1 MKEDFMGILEGKK
14 ALITG
19 IANEKSIAYGIAKA
33 FYREGAELAFTYA
46 NEKLKSRVKEIALE
60 FGSELIF
67 ECDVSKDQHV
77 KDLAHALSSAWGK
90 LDIFVHSIAFAPR
103 EEFKRGVIDTSR
115 EGFKIAMDI
124 SVYSLIALTR
134 ELLPL
139 MEGRNG
145 SIITLTYYGAEK
157 VVPHYNVMGIAKAA
171 LESTV
176 RYLAYDI
183 AKYGHR
189 INAISAGPV
198 KTLAAYSI
206 TGFHLL
212 MEHTTKVNPFG
223 RAITIEDVGD
233 TAVFLCSDWARAITG
248 EVLHVDNGYHIMGV
262 FGREED
268 IKKEVFG
275 E

>member
-1 MKEDFMGILEGKK
+1 MRLLEGKK

-19 IANEKSIAYGIAKA
+19 VANERSIAYGIAKA
-33 FYREGAELAFTYA
+33 FYTEGAQLLFTYA
-46 NEKLKSRVKEIALE
+46 NEKLKSRVNEIAKE
-60 FGSELIF
+60 FGTDLTF
-67 ECDVSKDQHV
+67 ECDVSEDGHIKSLVDHV
-77 KDLAHALSSAWGK
+77 KGLWGS
-90 LDIFVHSIAFAPR
+90 LDIVVHSIAYAPR
-103 EEFKRGVIDTSR
+103 DEFKGGVIDTSR

-139 MEGRNG
+139 MKGKNG
-145 SIITLTYYGAEK
+145 SVLTLTYYGAEK
-157 VVPHYNVMGIAKAA
+157 VVPHYNVMGIAKSA

-183 AKYGHR
+183 AKEGHR

-212 MEHTTKVNPFG
+212 MEHTMKVNPFG
-223 RAITIEDVGD
+223 RAITIEEVGD
-233 TAVFLCSDWARAITG
+233 VAAFLCSDWARAITG
-248 EVLHVDNGYHIMGV
+248 EVIHVDNGYHIMGV

-268 IKKEVFG
+268 IKKEVF
-275 E
+275 EKS

>member
-1 MKEDFMGILEGKK
+1 MGLLEGKK

-19 IANEKSIAYGIAKA
+19 IANERSIAYGIAKS
-33 FYREGAELAFTYA
+33 FHREGAQLAFTYA
-46 NEKLKSRVKEIALE
+46 NDKLKKRVEEIASR
-60 FGSELIF
+60 FNSELVTK
-67 ECDVSKDQHV
+67 CDVSLDE
-77 KDLAHALSSAWGK
+77 DINALKEFLKENWGE
-90 LDIFVHSIAFAPR
+90 LDIVVHSIAYAPK
-103 EEFKRGVIDTSR
+103 EEFKAGVIDTSR
-115 EGFKIAMDI
+115 NGFKLAMDI

-139 MEGRNG
+139 MEGRKG
-145 SIITLTYYGAEK
+145 SILTLSYYGAEK

-183 AKYGHR
+183 AKSGHR

-198 KTLAAYSI
+198 KTLAAFSI

-223 RAITIEDVGD
+223 KAITIEDVGD
-233 TAVFLCSDWARAITG
+233 TAVYLCSDWARGVTG
-248 EVLHVDNGYHIMGV
+248 EVIHVDNGYHIMGV

-268 IKKEVFG
+268 IKKG
-275 E
+275 EA

>member
-1 MKEDFMGILEGKK
+1 MGLLEGKK

-19 IANEKSIAYGIAKA
+19 IANDRSIAYGIAKS
-33 FYREGAELAFTYA
+33 FHREGAELAFTYA
-46 NEKLKSRVKEIALE
+46 NDKLRKRVEEVARE
-60 FGSELIF
+60 FGSDLTVK
-67 ECDVSKDQHV
+67 CDVSLDEDITSLKEFLQDR
-77 KDLAHALSSAWGK
+77 WGE
-90 LDIFVHSIAFAPR
+90 LDILVHSIAFAPKD
-103 EEFKRGVIDTSR
+103 EFKAGVVDTSR

-124 SVYSLIALTR
+124 SVYSLIAMTR

-139 MEGRNG
+139 MEGKEG
-145 SIITLTYYGAEK
+145 AIVTLSYYGAEK

-183 AKYGHR
+183 AKHGHR

-233 TAVFLCSDWARAITG
+233 TAVYLCSDWSRGVTG
-248 EVLHVDNGYHIMGV
+248 EVIHVDNGYHIMGV
-262 FGREED
+262 FGKEEEE
-268 IKKEVFG
+268 KG
-275 E
+275 

>member
-1 MKEDFMGILEGKK
+1 MGLLEGKR

-19 IANEKSIAYGIAKA
+19 VANERSIAYGIAKA
-33 FYREGAELAFTYA
+33 FRREGAELAFTYA
-46 NEKLKSRVKEIALE
+46 IEKLRPKVEEIAHQL
-60 FGSELIF
+60 GSRLVMK
-67 ECDVSKDQHV
+67 CDVTSDEDIKNVIQTLE
-77 KDLAHALSSAWGK
+77 KEWGF
-90 LDIFVHSIAFAPR
+90 LDILVHSIAYAPK
-103 EEFKRGVIDTSR
+103 EEFKGGVIDTSR
-115 EGFKIAMDI
+115 EGFKIAMDV

-134 ELLPL
+134 EALPL
-139 MEGRNG
+139 MEGREG
-145 SIITLTYYGAEK
+145 SIITLSYYGAEK

-183 AKYGHR
+183 AKKGHR

-223 RAITIEDVGD
+223 RPITIEDVGD
-233 TAVFLCSDWARAITG
+233 TAVFLCSHWARGITG
-248 EVLHVDNGYHIMGV
+248 EVIHVDNGYHIMGV

-268 IKKEVFG
+268 IKKEVF
-275 E
+275 ES

>member
-1 MKEDFMGILEGKK
+1 MGLLEGKK

-19 IANEKSIAYGIAKA
+19 VANERSIAYGIAKS
-33 FYREGAELAFTYA
+33 FHREGAQLAFTYA
-46 NEKLKSRVKEIALE
+46 NEKLKKRVEEIAKE
-60 FGSELIF
+60 FGSDLTTK
-67 ECDVSKDQHV
+67 CDVSSDEEIK
-77 KDLAHALSSAWGK
+77 ALKEFLEKSWGS
-90 LDIFVHSIAFAPR
+90 LDIIVHSIAFAPK
-103 EEFKRGVIDTSR
+103 EEFKKGVIDTTR
-115 EGFKIAMDI
+115 EGFKVAMDI
-124 SVYSLIALTR
+124 SVYSLIAMTR

-145 SIITLTYYGAEK
+145 TIITLSYYGAEK

-183 AKYGHR
+183 AKHGHR

-223 RAITIEDVGD
+223 KPITIEDVGD
-233 TAVFLCSDWARAITG
+233 TAVFLCSDWSRGITG
-248 EVLHVDNGYHIMGV
+248 EVIHVDNGYHIMGV
-262 FGREED
+262 FGREEE
-268 IKKEVFG
+268 IKEEVFQK
-275 E
+275 

>member
-1 MKEDFMGILEGKK
+1 MGLLKGKK

-19 IANEKSIAYGIAKA
+19 IANERSIAYGIASS
-33 FYREGAELAFTYA
+33 FYREGAQLAFTYA
-46 NEKLKSRVKEIALE
+46 NDKLKKRVEQIAQS
-60 FGSELIF
+60 FGSNLTTK
-67 ECDVSKDQHV
+67 CDVSSDE
-77 KDLAHALSSAWGK
+77 DIRALKKFLEESWGE
-90 LDIFVHSIAFAPR
+90 LDIIVHSIAYAPK
-103 EEFKRGVIDTSR
+103 EEFKAGVIDTSR
-115 EGFKIAMDI
+115 EGFKIAMDV

-139 MEGRNG
+139 MEGKAG
-145 SIITLTYYGAEK
+145 AVITLSYYGAEK

-176 RYLAYDI
+176 RYLAFDI

-212 MEHTTKVNPFG
+212 MEHTTRVNPF
-223 RAITIEDVGD
+223 RKPITIEDVGD
-233 TAVFLCSDWARAITG
+233 TAVYLCSDWARGVTG
-248 EVLHVDNGYHIMGV
+248 EVIHVDNGYHIMGV
-262 FGREED
+262 FDKEED
-268 IKKEVFG
+268 IKKEVY
-275 E
+275 

>member
-1 MKEDFMGILEGKK
+1 MGLLEGKK

-19 IANEKSIAYGIAKA
+19 VANERSIAYGIAKS
-33 FYREGAELAFTYA
+33 FSREGAQLAFTYA
-46 NEKLKSRVKEIALE
+46 NDKLKKRVEEIARE
-60 FGSELIF
+60 FGSDLTAK
-67 ECDVSKDQHV
+67 CDVSLDEDIRALVDFIKDR
-77 KDLAHALSSAWGK
+77 WGG
-90 LDIFVHSIAFAPR
+90 LDILVHSVAYAPR
-103 EEFKRGVIDTSR
+103 EEFKGGVIDTSR
-115 EGFKIAMDI
+115 EGFKVAMDV
-124 SVYSLIALTR
+124 SVYSLIAMTR
-134 ELLPL
+134 EFLPL

-145 SIITLTYYGAEK
+145 TIITLSYYGAEK

-183 AKYGHR
+183 AKHGHR

-223 RAITIEDVGD
+223 KPITIEDVGD
-233 TAVFLCSDWARAITG
+233 TAVFLCSDWSRGITG
-248 EVLHVDNGYHIMGV
+248 EVIHVDNGYHIMGV
-262 FGREED
+262 FGREEE
-268 IKKEVFG
+268 IKEEVFQR
-275 E
+275 

>member
-1 MKEDFMGILEGKK
+1 MGLLEGKR

-19 IANEKSIAYGIAKA
+19 VANERSIAYGIAKA
-33 FYREGAELAFTYA
+33 FRREGAELAFTYA
-46 NEKLKSRVKEIALE
+46 IEKLRPKVEEIAHQL
-60 FGSELIF
+60 GSRLVMK
-67 ECDVSKDQHV
+67 CDVTSDEDIKNVIQTL
-77 KDLAHALSSAWGK
+77 KKEWGF
-90 LDIFVHSIAFAPR
+90 LDILVHSIAYAPK
-103 EEFKRGVIDTSR
+103 EEFKGGVIDTSR
-115 EGFKIAMDI
+115 EGFKIAMDV

-134 ELLPL
+134 EALPL
-139 MEGRNG
+139 MEGREG
-145 SIITLTYYGAEK
+145 SIITLSYYGAEK

-183 AKYGHR
+183 AKKGHR

-223 RAITIEDVGD
+223 RPITIEDVGD
-233 TAVFLCSDWARAITG
+233 TAVFLCSHWARGITG
-248 EVLHVDNGYHIMGV
+248 EVIHVDNGYHIMGV

-268 IKKEVFG
+268 IKKEVF
-275 E
+275 ES